1 MAPLSSKLAVAALLS
16 LAPGSLAVILRGGS
30 QIDPDL
36 KDYPLS
42 DESGQT
48 HKDFFG
54 KDYPADNRLGVHDG
68 FPHSYPFPNVQ
79 HTQKYDNDYVK
90 DENND
95 GGEWQA
101 QMDYDISRN
110 KIRYQEASVEA
121 ATKAEQDQLAALNS
135 AQSEK
140 ASAEEAAEQARM
152 AAAQAQ
158 KDAASAEARLE
169 ELAGKATD
177 SDSNGVIGSAQANV
191 DKELKAF
198 EDCQKQLE
206 DKKENLK
213 KLMAERDAKASAAAN
228 ASVANATNASAD
240 AAKEEADVK
249 ATLKSVEEEEADVKA
264 TEEQLAEAQKRLEEA
279 RRKHSEAARR
289 GAGDNGLAHPPRTT
303 TKPPPPPPSGAS
315 TLSASLVPLALVA
328 SFLALVQ

>member
-1 MAPLSSKLAVAALLS
+1 MARAVKFALAGILLTAPSSVA
-16 LAPGSLAVILRGGS
+16 ILRGGK
-30 QIDPDL
+30 IDPDL

-48 HKDFFG
+48 DKHFFG
-54 KDYPADNRLGVHDG
+54 KDYPADRRPGTHDG
-68 FPHSYPFPNVQ
+68 FPHDYPFPNVQ

-110 KIRYQEASVEA
+110 KVQHQEASVMA
-121 ATKAEQDQLAALNS
+121 ASKAEKDELAQLQS
-135 AQSEK
+135 AESEK
-140 ASAEEAAEQARM
+140 ASAEAAAEEARM
-152 AAAQAQ
+152 AASQAQ
-158 KDAASAEARLE
+158 KDAASAEAKLE

-177 SDSNGVIGSAQANV
+177 ADSTGVIGQAQATV
-191 DKELKAF
+191 DKELKSF

-206 DKKENLK
+206 AKKENLK

-240 AAKEEADVK
+240 ADKEEANVK
-249 ATLKSVEEEEADVKA
+249 AALKSVEEEEADVKS
-264 TEEQLAEAQKRLEEA
+264 TEEQLAKAQKRLEEA

-289 GAGDNGLAHPPRTT
+289 GAGSNGLEHPPRTT
-303 TKPPPPPPSGAS
+303 TKPPPPPPS
-315 TLSASLVPLALVA
+315 SASQLRVGLLPLALLSLA
-328 SFLALVQ
+328 SLMF